1 MGIGQQVSVLPLKQN
16 IIPMLG
22 PLTSIRKIE
31 LLGIGHQR
39 ERESLEPATSIA
51 PMKNN
56 I

>member
-1 MGIGQQVSVLPLKQN
+1 MPLKQN

-39 ERESLEPATSIA
+39 ERERVWNLLLLLLL
-51 PMKNN
+51 
-56 I
+56 